1 MSKPYNT
8 YEELRQSKLRTSLL
22 LFLLLNIAFSLFYV
36 VSAINNSR
44 QPSAAAIIVA
54 ALSLTVLVISLFR
67 MRNYAVS
74 LNYISIIIGFSW
86 AWHILF
92 RFNQLATPNKT
103 FLLYSLMTVFFIS
116 AITLADN
123 LVAFCLHSLPSAV
136 TVVVLDEFSH
146 IVMLLFTIVLPLIS
160 FSLHHLMQNRSE
172 AFTIDLVRRLSEERE
187 KFSDLS
193 MIDPL
198 TGLYNRRGLHNKL
211 EGLLGA
217 DPGCHYLLLLDI
229 DHFKAYND
237 NYGHSMGDKAL
248 AAVAVAIRDAVRSR
262 DIAVRYGGEEFLVL
276 LIDVDETEALTLA
289 ENVRQAVLDLK
300 IPHLYNQEVSTTV
313 TLSVGIALL
322 TGANID
328 ESLTAADQALYQAKH
343 QGRNAVKIADLPSED
358 ESPSSAAPSL
368 D

>member
-1 MSKPYNT
+1 MSKTYNT
-8 YEELRQSKLRTSLL
+8 YEELRQSKLHTSLL

-67 MRNYAVS
+67 MRSYAVS
-74 LNYISIIIGFSW
+74 LNYLAIIIGISW

-92 RFNQLATPNKT
+92 RFNQLATPDKT

-123 LVAFCLHSLPSAV
+123 LLAFCLHSLPSAV
-136 TVVVLDEFSH
+136 TVLVLDEFSH

-172 AFTIDLVRRLSEERE
+172 AFTIDLVKRLSEERE

-198 TGLYNRRGLHNKL
+198 TGLYNRRGLHNRL

-217 DPGCHYLLLLDI
+217 GGGPGCHYLLLLDI

-248 AAVAVAIRDAVRSR
+248 TAVAVAIRDAVRSR
-262 DIAVRYGGEEFLVL
+262 DVVVRYGGEEFLVL

-289 ENVRQAVLDLK
+289 ENVRLAVLDLK
-300 IPHLYNQEVSTTV
+300 IPHLYNQEASTTV
-313 TLSVGIALL
+313 TLSVGIASL

-328 ESLTAADQALYQAKH
+328 ASLTAADQALYQAKH
-343 QGRNAVKIADLPSED
+343 QGRNAVKFAGLPVGEK
-358 ESPSSAAPSL
+358 SPSSAER
-368 D
+368 